1 MTAADATFS
10 EHALHEDSTAAR
22 AARRSARIRGVVFAA
37 LGLFAFQLAIST
49 MATTAKFSFWIDEQ
63 GGTPFQLQ
71 TTVGLLWIATG
82 LVTGATG
89 VWQLYRGASF
99 RWRRMLAVII
109 PLWVVATLAAL
120 LDGKTANL
128 TGVLQGTLALA
139 TPITLGAFAGILS
152 ERSGLLNIAIEGKFL
167 IGACVAAVVASVARL
182 QLGDDPSPFMLSV
195 AAFIGVVAAAGAGI
209 LVALLLAWL
218 GIRWKVDQI
227 IAGVVIGIGALG
239 ITNFLFLRVLSKN
252 TELNTPPTIEAV
264 ELPILGDIP
273 VIGPI
278 LFNQTPYVYFTFV
291 VMIAF
296 AYMLF
301 KTRWGLRLRASGEK
315 PSAAGT
321 VGIDVIKIRYRAM
334 ILAGILAGIAGSSL
348 SLASAGSFQMNMSAG
363 RGFIALAAVIFGAW
377 NPIYAFG
384 AALVFG
390 FADSAQALLS
400 ILGVDVP
407 PQLLNSVPY
416 LVTIIVVAGVVGRV
430 RGPAAVGQP
439 YDQG

>member
-1 MTAADATFS
+1 MTATDATFA

-22 AARRSARIRGVVFAA
+22 AARRAARIRGIVFAI
-37 LGLFAFQLAIST
+37 LGLFALQLAIGT
-49 MATTAKFSFWIDEQ
+49 IEVPAKFSFWIDRQ
-63 GGTPFQLQ
+63 GGTALPLQ

-109 PLWVVATLAAL
+109 PLWVIATLAAL

-152 ERSGLLNIAIEGKFL
+152 ERSGLLNIAIDGKFL
-167 IGACVAAVVASVARL
+167 IGACVASVVASVARL

-195 AAFIGVVAAAGAGI
+195 AAFIGVAAAAGAGI

-252 TELNTPPTIEAV
+252 TELNTPPTVEAV
-264 ELPILGDIP
+264 KLPILGDIP
-273 VIGPI
+273 VLGPI
-278 LFNQTPYVYFTFV
+278 LFNQTPYVYFTFF

-296 AYMLF
+296 TYMLF

-321 VGIDVIKIRYRAM
+321 VGIDVIRIRYRALLM
-334 ILAGILAGIAGSSL
+334 AGLLAGTAGSAL

-416 LVTIIVVAGVVGRV
+416 IVTIIVVAGVVGRV
-430 RGPAAVGQP
+430 RGPAAAGQP

>member
-1 MTAADATFS
+1 MTSADATFS
-10 EHALHEDSTAAR
+10 EHAVHEDSSAAR
-22 AARRSARIRGVVFAA
+22 VARRSARIRGVILAA
-37 LGLFAFQLAIST
+37 LGLLAFQLAIST
-49 MATTAKFSFWIDEQ
+49 METTAKFSFWIDKQ

-71 TTVGLLWIATG
+71 TTVGLLWIVTG

-109 PLWVVATLAAL
+109 PLWVIATLAAL

-152 ERSGLLNIAIEGKFL
+152 ERSGLLNIAIDGKFL
-167 IGACVAAVVASVARL
+167 IGACVASVVASVVRL

-195 AAFIGVVAAAGAGI
+195 AAFIGVAMAAVSGI

-239 ITNFLFLRVLSKN
+239 ITNFLFQRVLSKN

-264 ELPILGDIP
+264 KLPILGDIP
-273 VIGPI
+273 VLGPI
-278 LFNQTPYVYFTFV
+278 LFNQTPYVYFTFF
-291 VMIAF
+291 VMIVF
-296 AYMLF
+296 TYMLF

-321 VGIDVIKIRYRAM
+321 VGIDVIRIRYRAM

-377 NPIYAFG
+377 NPVYAFG

-390 FADSAQALLS
+390 FSDSAQALLS

-407 PQLLNSVPY
+407 PQVLNSVPY

-430 RGPAAVGQP
+430 RGPAAAGQP

>member
-71 TTVGLLWIATG
+71 TTVGLLWITTG

-152 ERSGLLNIAIEGKFL
+152 ERAGLLNIAIEGKFL

-182 QLGDDPSPFMLSV
+182 QLGEDPSPFMLSV

-264 ELPILGDIP
+264 ELPILGDLP

-278 LFNQTPYVYFTFV
+278 LFNQTPYVYFTFI

-377 NPIYAFG
+377 NPVYAFG

-390 FADSAQALLS
+390 FSDSAQALLS

-430 RGPAAVGQP
+430 RGPAAAGQP